1 MTREGKKVLKDSL
14 LSPKWV
20 RMPAVPPYESPAS
33 HFIQLHFFQILGSQI
48 WSLQNINMSQVDQA
62 GMARDCILCVC
73 VCVSVC
79 VCVCASVPLCLCAS
93 VCISRLTLISLAAFL
108 TTNRHTSPC
117 TPHQDQNTQKVNN
130 KFLSFN

>member
-1 MTREGKKVLKDSL
+1 MLKDSL

-33 HFIQLHFFQILGSQI
+33 HFIQLHFFQSLGSQI

-73 VCVSVC
+73 VCVCVCVSVSVCGCLWGCVGVC
-79 VCVCASVPLCLCAS
+79 VCMCVCAHMHAC
-93 VCISRLTLISLAAFL
+93 VCVLYLNNIFILLLFFL
-108 TTNRHTSPC
+108 FFFS
-117 TPHQDQNTQKVNN
+117 
-130 KFLSFN
+130 